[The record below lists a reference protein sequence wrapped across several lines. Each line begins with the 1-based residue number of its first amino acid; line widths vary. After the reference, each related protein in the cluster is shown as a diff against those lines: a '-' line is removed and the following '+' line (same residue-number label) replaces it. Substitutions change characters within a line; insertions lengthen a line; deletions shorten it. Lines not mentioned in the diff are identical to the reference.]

1 MPAPTGVLDAS
12 AVMSPITH
20 FLVGWTALEKYQTSR
35 RDKALVVLAGIA
47 PDLDGLGIV
56 VDFATR
62 AFGLPETDYY
72 QSFHRMYGHGL
83 AAALVIAAIA
93 GAFGT
98 RRSLVWL
105 CAFLSV
111 HLHFL
116 CDLLGSRGSTP
127 EDIWGIYYF
136 APFTTAYE
144 LSWAGQWPLVGWQN
158 MAISAA
164 LLAIVMARAT
174 AVGYSPLGLLSE
186 RADAAFVATLRAWR
200 RRARSVMHGKGHG
213 DG

>member
-1 MPAPTGVLDAS
+1 
-12 AVMSPITH
+12 MSPITH
-20 FLVGWTALEKYQTSR
+20 FLVGWTALEKYQTNR
-35 RDKALVVLAGIA
+35 RDKALVVLAGLA

-83 AAALVIAAIA
+83 AAAIVIAAVA

-98 RRSLVWL
+98 RRILVAL

-136 APFTTAYE
+136 APFSTAYE
-144 LSWAGQWPLVGWQN
+144 VSWAGQWPLVGWQN

-164 LLAIVMARAT
+164 LLAIVMAQAT
-174 AVGYSPLGLLSE
+174 AVGYSPLGFLSE
-186 RADAAFVATLRAWR
+186 RADAAFVATLREWR
-200 RRARSVMHGKGHG
+200 RRARSVVRGN
-213 DG
+213 DRADD

>member
-1 MPAPTGVLDAS
+1 MPGHPRVLDA
-12 AVMSPITH
+12 AATMSPITH

-35 RDKALVVLAGIA
+35 RDKALVVLAGLA

-72 QSFHRMYGHGL
+72 QSFHRMYGHGV
-83 AAALVIAAIA
+83 AAAIVIAAIA

-98 RRSLVWL
+98 RRLLVGL

-144 LSWAGQWPLVGWQN
+144 VSWAGQWPLVGWQN

-164 LLAIVMARAT
+164 LLAIVMVRAS

-186 RADAAFVATLRAWR
+186 RADAAFVATLREWR
-200 RRARSVMHGKGHG
+200 RRVRSVVRGN
-213 DG
+213 DRADD